1 MVAVLKTP
9 APKASMDEQNRFWLD
24 VVEKYRSTRQ
34 GRVAF
39 CKWLGIKPEDLA
51 KWLRRLEPK
60 LAGEKGEVCNQKE
73 IRKSSSFVPVKI
85 APAPKRFPVR
95 TESLRQ
101 AASLVLD
108 FQNGI
113 RLSLSN
119 DFEES
124 ALTRILDVME
134 RRSC

>member
-60 LAGEKGEVCNQKE
+60 LTGEKGGDVTQAH
-73 IRKSSSFVPVKI
+73 RKDTLELDHLL
-85 APAPKRFPVR
+85 AKRFIVLRDDLVGFCKPV
-95 TESLRQ
+95 
-101 AASLVLD
+101 
-108 FQNGI
+108 
-113 RLSLSN
+113 
-119 DFEES
+119 
-124 ALTRILDVME
+124 ILDMK
-134 RRSC
+134 RSKHLKG